1 VVVAAEPGMQAE
13 AAAGAAAR
21 GIAGAAAAA
30 AAGGEGEEQIAE
42 ALGGAFDRARGAA
55 VRSDE

>member
-1 VVVAAEPGMQAE
+1 MQAE
-13 AAAGAAAR
+13 AAAGAAAQ
-21 GIAGAAAAA
+21 GIAAAAA

>member
-21 GIAGAAAAA
+21 GIAGAAA

>member
-1 VVVAAEPGMQAE
+1 MVVAVEPGMQAE

-21 GIAGAAAAA
+21 GIAAAAA